1 MFIAHVGREI
11 ELTNGCIIGASC
23 SLTEPDIIPENTII
37 YGNECQ
43 RREMHDKPYVSF
55 YWILDYIIND
65 IWSIYN
71 FIFYYLQPPISQI
84 EFLLKI
90 LPSYHHIRKANVKPN
105 KNEGGI

>member
-55 YWILDYIIND
+55 Y
-65 IWSIYN
+65 
-71 FIFYYLQPPISQI
+71 
-84 EFLLKI
+84 
-90 LPSYHHIRKANVKPN
+90 
-105 KNEGGI
+105 